1 MSRSMFMV
9 TSVFSKLS
17 SPTPCWR
24 RLVGSGMK
32 PWPHGLKGKVV
43 PCRGQPDLVTKLNT
57 TMKRN
62 SCLSS
67 RWLQSKQS
75 IFRHFTFK
83 AILLQDFHQP
93 GYTNNV
99 DTIYHPCA
107 LVQCKPRSHK
117 PSSFSGIALNI
128 RGSETSGLGLQV
140 WTATLLL
147 QAQQNDHCNQML
159 HLFANWVICQPS
171 IGGPSTLKVSSWVDL
186 TNVILDIQN
195 QSNCAYVPDHHMQAV
210 LDSRNTRWF
219 SSHTFHGL
227 EKFQQSMA
235 SNNC

>member
-1 MSRSMFMV
+1 MRGTLRIMSVLETQTPGGEFRHSCSGERGGRKGEGGGHTHTHTHTHTRTWLRVPMSRSMFMV

-43 PCRGQPDLVTKLNT
+43 PCRGQPNTKLNT

-147 QAQQNDHCNQML
+147 HAPGITTL
-159 HLFANWVICQPS
+159 SPS
-171 IGGPSTLKVSSWVDL
+171 RT
-186 TNVILDIQN
+186 
-195 QSNCAYVPDHHMQAV
+195 
-210 LDSRNTRWF
+210 
-219 SSHTFHGL
+219 
-227 EKFQQSMA
+227 
-235 SNNC
+235 